1 MSIAFGVKSMANS
14 GRKQKKSAL
23 KLRKWCE
30 ESVFDYMQI
39 PVGKRPL
46 FIHRPFFILIST
58 YFLIN
63 LFLWHILWLQFLDNQ
78 IFAILVLWKIR
89 LPKVADACN
98 LF

>member
-46 FIHRPFFILIST
+46 FIHRLFFKVVLT
-58 YFLIN
+58 YLLIN

-78 IFAILVLWKIR
+78 NFRHSSSLE
-89 LPKVADACN
+89 D
-98 LF
+98 